1 MSGGI
6 CAAGRFLGGWRMQAR
21 QPFQRRGKD
30 RVDRTARQL
39 RNRKLVQKC
48 ETPTLVPAA
57 QHESEQDRLTQFS
70 F

>member
-1 MSGGI
+1 
-6 CAAGRFLGGWRMQAR
+6 MQAR

-30 RVDRTARQL
+30 RVDRTTRQL
-39 RNRKLVQKC
+39 RNRKLVQKS